1 MSLETV
7 SLVHNQVRLA
17 LHRLR
22 DRRDAGTRP
31 LLVLHGLGE
40 RAPDSA
46 PAYLDPWPGPI
57 WGLDFTGHGA
67 SSVPSGGGYTAEILM
82 ADAYVALAHLGPST
96 VVGRGIGA
104 YVGVLLAGA
113 RPEVVRGVLLTDGP
127 GLVGGGIRPASPYV
141 ALPERSTG
149 EPPDPLALFE
159 LSRDPRPPDY
169 VLDFVRPLLQESPL
183 ETPIVVA
190 SVNRPE
196 WLAAVVAEPG
206 VVEASIADG
215 LDLLRRS
222 G

>member
-1 MSLETV
+1 VTIETV

-22 DRRDAGTRP
+22 DARTRP

-40 RAPDSA
+40 RAPDAA

-57 WGLDFTGHGA
+57 WGLDFTGHGQ
-67 SSVPSGGGYTAEILM
+67 STVPSGGGYTAEILM
-82 ADAYVALAHLGPST
+82 ADAYIALAHLGPST

-141 ALPERSTG
+141 ARPEVSSG
-149 EPPDPLALFE
+149 APDALALFE

-169 VLDFVRPLLQESPL
+169 VLDFVRPLMQESQL
-183 ETPIVVA
+183 EAPIVVA

-206 VVEASIADG
+206 VVETSIADG
-215 LDLLRRS
+215 LALLARQ